1 MHASEQL
8 VDIGGRLLAI
18 VYAGA
23 GSPVVVLESG
33 LGAPSDGWVPV
44 QTALAHD
51 ARVCRYN
58 RAGRGQSDPC
68 PTPRTATDMVTDLR
82 HLLHA
87 AGIAPPYVL
96 VGHSVGG
103 MNARMYA
110 HLHPAEVVGLILVD
124 PTHQDQFERIGPLLP
139 PIFDGAS
146 EQFRTAR
153 RVWAEGGWR
162 DASCN
167 AEGVD
172 LVAIGQEMNTIHS
185 LGDLPL
191 RVLVSGHF
199 LSLVPQRDVARRLHE
214 KFLELQQDLAR
225 LSSRSRLMVV
235 EESGHFIHHERPDAV
250 INAVREVLTDAG

>member
-1 MHASEQL
+1 MHHESSIAMHASEQL

-235 EESGHFIHHERPDAV
+235 EESAFHSSRA
-250 INAVREVLTDAG
+250 T